1 MWHSKRWL
9 SQHCTGSH
17 EWSPCSLWPTR
28 CWCLVPQWLQENF
41 HGGRNVSVASRK
53 KTLESISLDKGFRSV
68 KKLLENNHKNM
79 WTSVEVYSCYT
90 ECVGLVLSR
99 QGLVA
104 KLGFEFRND
113 LVILFPGL
121 VNILVFRTH
130 IADIL
135 KFCEDDKENSQDVN

>member
-1 MWHSKRWL
+1 M
-9 SQHCTGSH
+9 
-17 EWSPCSLWPTR
+17 
-28 CWCLVPQWLQENF
+28 
-41 HGGRNVSVASRK
+41 
-53 KTLESISLDKGFRSV
+53 
-68 KKLLENNHKNM
+68 
-79 WTSVEVYSCYT
+79 EVYSCYT

-113 LVILFPGL
+113 LVILSPGL

-135 KFCEDDKENSQDVN
+135 KFCENDKENSQDVNKVTKCIQKKIKDRPIVKGGSYAKRINKSSASEHISDSLKALLRDI

>member
-1 MWHSKRWL
+1 
-9 SQHCTGSH
+9 
-17 EWSPCSLWPTR
+17 
-28 CWCLVPQWLQENF
+28 
-41 HGGRNVSVASRK
+41 
-53 KTLESISLDKGFRSV
+53 
-68 KKLLENNHKNM
+68 M

-104 KLGFEFRND
+104 KLAFEFRND
-113 LVILFPGL
+113 LVILSPGL

-135 KFCEDDKENSQDVN
+135 KFCEDDKENSQDVNKVTKCIQKKIKDRPIVKGGSYAKRINKSSASEHINDSLKALLRDI